1 MEELQ
6 EEDSNAFKQANYLW
20 KNARFPIY
28 KQTETTFFPI
38 GEEKFKAIVEE
49 LKKRK
54 NLYF

>member
-1 MEELQ
+1 MHLNRQ
-6 EEDSNAFKQANYLW
+6 IICG